1 MVGQTIGKYRIVDRL
16 GRGGMGTVYR
26 AVDET
31 LHREVAIKVLN
42 AELNDPDIGRRFR
55 AEAVAI
61 ARLNH
66 PGIAL
71 IYELVQ
77 HEGQWLMVIEYV
89 RGETLE
95 SLVARSG
102 PLPTPQAAELAIQVL
117 SALAHAHS
125 MGVVHRDLK
134 PPNIMITETGA
145 TKIMDFGIARV
156 AGTEH
161 LTSAGLLMGTP
172 AYMAPEQVMGG
183 EIDTRTDLYSVGVVL
198 YHLLTGKLPFK
209 GETPMAMVQS
219 RIRDLPTP
227 IRAIRQDLPAWIS
240 IVMER
245 ALERAADRRFQS
257 ADEMRD
263 ALRRGLSGLPVEV
276 PGAAPDAAGVDRDD
290 AAREL
295 DLGDAS
301 ICPAQSDRASAPTRR
316 PSSCRRRVLTG
327 WHLRAQ
333 RQSRAPA
340 SRLRPR
346 RDQASRRWPRRLLPH
361 RRRQTHRQR
370 HCARQRWRQSRPAW
384 SRSSSVA
391 RSSCASCE
399 MRHSLRHR

>member
-1 MVGQTIGKYRIVDRL
+1 M
-16 GRGGMGTVYR
+16 
-26 AVDET
+26 
-31 LHREVAIKVLN
+31 
-42 AELNDPDIGRRFR
+42 
-55 AEAVAI
+55 
-61 ARLNH
+61 
-66 PGIAL
+66 
-71 IYELVQ
+71 
-77 HEGQWLMVIEYV
+77 
-89 RGETLE
+89 
-95 SLVARSG
+95 ARSG
-102 PLPTPQAAELAIQVL
+102 PLPTPQAAELTIQVL

-134 PPNIMITETGA
+134 PQNIMITETGA

-276 PGAAPDAAGVDRDD
+276 PGPLLTPPELIATVPPGSSTWATHPSVPPNPTRRRLRHADRHRVADAFRPVGACGLNGRAGHRPAGSGLARTKPAAGGRAGFFRTGPGKRIVKDTAHANARGNRGRRGRAPHRGRARRALPARCATSCAIGGTGRRRRPRRLPQWSHHRRSIRPPRPLRARPSRRRRQAARRLRTQAPPRPLHRHRRPRER
-290 AAREL
+290 AARE
-295 DLGDAS
+295 AR
-301 ICPAQSDRASAPTRR
+301 PAELAHPLAPRPAPT
-316 PSSCRRRVLTG
+316 PGGV
-327 WHLRAQ
+327 
-333 RQSRAPA
+333 
-340 SRLRPR
+340 
-346 RDQASRRWPRRLLPH
+346 QAR
-361 RRRQTHRQR
+361 
-370 HCARQRWRQSRPAW
+370 
-384 SRSSSVA
+384 
-391 RSSCASCE
+391 
-399 MRHSLRHR
+399 